1 MKLKALA
8 EAVMWLP
15 GFAPDEDPIEVLGV
29 AGERREAE
37 VILFPEGRAATAAK
51 SVWPHLDGSVSPAL
65 PVT

>member
-29 AGERREAE
+29 AGERREAARKRS
-37 VILFPEGRAATAAK
+37 VQRDYSIFRFSPQAK
-51 SVWPHLDGSVSPAL
+51 HSGYWEYS
-65 PVT
+65 